1 MPPYLLLRD
10 DRCLQW
16 SKFSSWLNWCAIRCR
31 RWRTGGIAAAS
42 SASRAGAGVAGNA
55 PVHDPETRAS
65 AADPAFLS
73 IFLVKQALNARV
85 MLKQWAGL
93 RDVRRARFREIVAL
107 IRDIRQ
113 HEYNNEWGTP
123 M

>member
-31 RWRTGGIAAAS
+31 RWRAGGIAAAS

-73 IFLVKQALNARV
+73 IFLVKQALNAPCHAQT
-85 MLKQWAGL
+85 MGWLAMT
-93 RDVRRARFREIVAL
+93 FVAL
-107 IRDIRQ
+107 DFVK
-113 HEYNNEWGTP
+113 
-123 M
+123 